1 MKNLRWKGNRFF
13 LGLTG
18 MPGSGKS
25 TARNIL
31 EKLGCMTLDADAL
44 AHEVLDQ
51 SETQERLQG
60 LFGKD
65 VIQEGKANRGAI
77 AEKVF
82 GNQELLNQLNAL
94 IHPRVRLLARERM
107 NEFPE
112 GSIVVYDVPLLFEAG
127 LEQEMDAT
135 LVIDAG
141 FAARLHRVR
150 SRDWDEAQLQARD
163 QHHFQDKA
171 ERADFVIR
179 NESSRKHLED
189 ELKTVMKEIEAAR
202 Q

>member
-1 MKNLRWKGNRFF
+1 
-13 LGLTG
+13 
-18 MPGSGKS
+18 
-25 TARNIL
+25 
-31 EKLGCMTLDADAL
+31 MTLDADAL